1 MTRKIISIIIIFI
14 SLSSF
19 GQKIKL
25 NKLDGFKSIKI
36 GTKMKKFS
44 NLKQVN
50 LAPEGY
56 LSFEYFPSDID
67 LYNVFDSKFDNIL
80 LYFDDTTERLKTIVI
95 SKTFIGDNLYQKAIK
110 QSSKTIGEF
119 EKTIGTPYE
128 MIEVKDGSGKSGFSW
143 YGNKMYIDVFA
154 LSPGKK
160 SKQAKAVVEIGKDVE
175 LKY

>member
-1 MTRKIISIIIIFI
+1 MTRKTILILAFFL
-14 SLSSF
+14 SLYSF
-19 GQKIKL
+19 GQQTNL
-25 NKLDGFKSIKI
+25 LKLDGFKSIKI
-36 GTKMKKFS
+36 GTKKKKFN
-44 NLKQVN
+44 NLKQTN
-50 LAPEGY
+50 HAPEGY

-95 SKTFIGDNLYQKAIK
+95 SKNFTGDNLYQKAIK

-119 EKTIGTPYE
+119 EKTIGKPYE

-154 LSPGKK
+154 LSRGKK